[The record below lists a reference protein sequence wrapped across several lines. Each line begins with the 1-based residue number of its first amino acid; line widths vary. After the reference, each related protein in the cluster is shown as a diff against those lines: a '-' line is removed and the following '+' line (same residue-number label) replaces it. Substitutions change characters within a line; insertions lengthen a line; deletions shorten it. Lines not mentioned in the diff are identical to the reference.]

1 MLAMTWTA
9 RLLRDVAALSWVNRT
24 PGLSLVVLLFLVL
37 GLVIGAA
44 QVSAPFIYTLF

>member
-1 MLAMTWTA
+1 MLKWAGRM
-9 RLLRDVAALSWVNRT
+9 LRDVVRFGWVNQSPAMSAT
-24 PGLSLVVLLFLVL
+24 ILLLLLV